1 MATKKRKPSN
11 QGQKRQKL
19 NTTWLNK
26 AMKSIGAATADTF
39 KDISPTLYAMS
50 SSTAKAAKNI
60 SNTVRQNKTNIGK
73 LNKAI
78 AGNKYIQMAK
88 KTIDQS
94 IEDIK
99 SGNLY
104 NNGRGDESMSGFD
117 DFNDSLDDMFGDFDS
132 ESSTSV
138 VNVMTDD
145 SQGSAMI
152 ADAISSS
159 TTANL
164 KASKASVDAMIALS
178 STSLQQNLES
188 LGRIES
194 GLSDVNDSI
203 NAILQYHEE
212 NTSNFYETMIGAA
225 EKLGKTMEDTMSSSG
240 SDIEDLF
247 NSRGGINGSAYKK
260 YVKKNITRV
269 VESSP
274 VGMLLPFL
282 KDDEMIEMLISD
294 PVGGI
299 TKGIVGGM
307 IPSIVSGTLK
317 ELDNTVT
324 TLIPNI
330 MAKLAKNAEDPN
342 ASPLIKKIGEIFGI
356 KTTKKNGVDLE
367 DRFNKSAAVFDDVT
381 RNTIVEV
388 LPKYARESTSY
399 LRAIAMHLTK
409 KSDSDLLS
417 GAQYFDTKDSTYKTK
432 DQLQKS
438 IANQLEES
446 IAGAFKEVD
455 FGKILSEAGSDLG
468 DKEKASYQKAMN
480 QFFVQLSSFDTIN
493 AGDFDLND
501 RNSAAVKALKSV
513 NGKGRNAAKS
523 KKLLTEAIR
532 YMYDN
537 NVGIDTAT
545 LGNIKA
551 RNAYSNKV
559 NELEANPELSNIL
572 AAGITS
578 DTDLSEFV
586 DKYTGNTQAMKIRQQ
601 LKEQAARDA
610 RANTMR
616 TQNPR
621 MKASMRAS
629 QNISSYVERTAD
641 EASTG
646 GFIDRFI
653 SDNTI
658 NKVKSVGSD
667 AKNSLFA
674 IMKGDTQG
682 ALEGFN
688 KMFSD
693 IAGSAWNA
701 TKDGFL
707 KPLAT
712 KLFGKKDGE
721 GVVSG
726 GLLSGMRNKT
736 SDTIKAIMQKING
749 KDYTDSEGNVH
760 KVDDMSQTLVG
771 KANSIFSGI
780 AEGINER
787 LFGKKDKEKKD
798 KDKPGV
804 ISNMIN
810 SLKEG
815 IRGWKEILFGPSD
828 DEDHKKEMEDIKK
841 NIIDALPDALIGTGT
856 GAILGAM
863 SGGSLLGALIG
874 GPVGGAVI
882 GLAGGLLSRSDK
894 FKDWLFGPEEDD
906 GTGEKKRIG
915 GFISKGAQDFL
926 KNNKNTIIGGAALGA
941 MKSIVFPN
949 SAGLLASVVGGPL
962 AGAALGAGFG
972 LIKNSEAFKTFLYG
986 DEESGK
992 RGIINAFKDIFKGK
1006 GESEDKDN
1014 KGTLKALGM
1023 GAIGAA
1029 GAGLTAGLIGKVGL
1043 MGAMV
1048 TPGGPLGA
1056 AIVGAAVGIGASS
1069 QKFREWIFGKKDE
1082 EDGKRKGG
1090 LVQKFGN
1097 YVQVELLQPMKS
1109 KVMDIVEDAKTTL
1122 KFDIIENIR
1131 APFVAIADSIKEK
1144 VQAGLKKVGDI
1155 GKAIFKPFEE
1165 NVLKPIGSVID
1176 KLIIQPTKKVTSA
1189 ITGFLYNTAKSVVT
1203 APFKLIGAI
1212 YKKMTKKDGIL
1223 MKGVKGLFNFTKK
1236 KIGSLFGFMGK
1247 VGLGVLKGIGKGVG
1261 FVGGVVKGV
1270 ASRAKDKFEDRNPGL
1285 ISKINDFRENRRI
1298 AKEDD
1303 PNAKSFLQ
1311 SRQDAKEQR
1320 RIDAQ
1325 NKRDRRNLD
1334 KNRRMMAKILG
1345 YDEKYFTEETM
1356 QKAELAA
1363 GKKIN
1368 WAGTDKNRKFDQT
1381 PEQRR
1386 AEFLKKNSSQI
1397 LSNGDKSTDIEVR
1410 HLTEEMKTN
1419 KKLDQ
1424 IYKVL
1429 AQFKQTYSD
1438 MKDDGASDEEIAEFL
1453 GNERDQMAQTEKEL
1467 GLKRINKKNGSSAS
1481 QLPKDNQELLN
1492 EVKNWGD
1499 IAVEQVA
1506 NSRKAASDRV
1516 SEAIRKD
1523 GIFGSIKGFVKGKI
1537 KRSPSKFDEWFNSG
1551 TLDDLDDPNLNA
1563 KVMDLIADDKHR
1575 RAKGGDINKDE
1586 PYLVGERGNDLTS
1599 AEIIV
1604 PNKNGKVLSQQDGG
1618 IKVTLTGIG
1627 KGAFDSIKN
1636 FFKKNKKDKVEK
1648 EEETARVNL
1657 INANKQTEKSEI
1669 QAAEDKG
1676 TYATRML
1683 AESKKEEAEKQA
1695 RRDETQNGILKALLA
1710 IGKGNKKHHSIWE
1723 TIFSKKGLIG
1733 AGLMAL
1739 LPFLWK
1745 NKDIIINGISSI
1757 ASAVGGI
1764 ASAIGSQ
1771 FSWTE
1776 KNDARDNGNTIG
1788 EQIGKEAKR
1797 AGNVA
1802 SDLSKGKIFSA
1813 TADFVLDDGE
1823 YNAQS
1828 GSRINYLQ
1836 NQGRRFLKNKGV
1848 KTIGKGIK
1856 KVGKTAVKY
1865 GKAIGNKIAKPI
1877 QGKVAGKVAANEAIN
1892 YYGLALNPDGSVKL
1906 GEDVASVANYADDA
1920 AKNQKGIKGLIGK
1933 VKNKLIGSSK
1943 DDVAGAV
1950 SKAAKGKVKTE
1961 SVEKVAETAGNKMAQ
1976 KVIQIISGFFD
1987 DIAKKCFA
1995 KAAEKG
2001 VAKTAEKTA
2010 KGAIKSL
2017 MTKVSKCLYTH
2028 FGNISAKIS
2037 AAFAGKGAAAAATA
2051 GLSTVAFCTIG
2062 FINGGGK
2069 GATARLFQVDQSKV
2083 DWKMKLISGAF
2094 GAITAGT
2101 VTGSVIDI
2109 VCGLIADILGV
2120 DLLNIFATTLY
2131 KAMSSDEK
2139 DNALDQAQ
2147 AEWKNIYSDYQNKEL
2162 EKNYNVQQKLGNIG
2176 SDVTLDQYKE
2186 GVKSGKYKATFK
2198 GFDDWN
2204 ADKNKSLGSKIGKG
2218 VTKGWKATKS
2228 FFTGKTSYKDA
2239 NGNVYAD
2246 IGGGQYE
2253 AYGADGKKI
2262 GVVAK
2267 DSVDVSQMEKTT
2279 KGGIKNGLKKV
2290 GKTISNTAGNIKDKA
2305 LELGGK
2311 AKDKALELGG
2321 KAKDGIV
2328 NFAKGVGNTVGGFMK
2343 QIQNV
2348 GSAITNGQKQIEAN
2362 FNNKDIDFAGYFKA
2376 NVNTLK
2382 EDHPLYGLVSAM
2394 LNGSKVVSF
2403 IPLVVKGLM
2412 KKVGK
2417 SVGGFIKNTVGKVT
2431 KSMTDINAQ
2440 QQKLKAIGQSGD
2452 VNALNNFQYEPAD
2465 DNPLA
2470 GISKAIVGINRLFMY
2485 PSAGIHFAGKKI
2497 KGFFDD
2503 TVGKVKATAESISPE
2518 MQKIT
2523 ALGKSGDLSGLNAY
2537 EPKIEDD
2544 NPLAGISKGLLK
2556 IDKLFHYPTTL
2567 LHFAGNKISKG
2578 FNSVINKIKKVGKV
2592 TGSAYSEMK
2601 TFMNEG
2607 NVSGLLSYKAA
2618 VPEDTPISGFVK
2630 GILGIG
2636 KYTLVPGTL
2645 INKAGISIHKI
2656 ISGAIN
2662 KVKDVGKSIKDY
2674 VKTLMSYEDPDKDMS
2689 GFDKE
2694 SIGDDSPVGKIIGP
2708 MLKGVMKIY
2717 VNIKRALNSVGDFIG
2732 DKIDGIKD
2740 AYGTAKDTVGGAVDA
2755 AGSFINNAGTAVMD
2769 FVRGGNGGRG
2779 GNKSPETVNGYDYYS
2794 QNDSNWKSKS
2804 YISNKA
2810 KDGATM
2816 GDSGCGPT
2824 AMSMVVSQA
2833 SKNKVTPTDMADLA
2847 SRTGFRDE
2855 TGTNAG
2861 FISYAGDSY
2870 GLQHQDTFK
2879 PSAEYIKQ
2887 QVDAGNSVVLNG
2899 YSKNNSNSA
2908 FTNAGHYVVAVGT
2921 DSNGNILVNDP
2932 RGKEY
2937 SKAYS
2942 PKDLEKETTESWS
2955 FNTGGNGTTKRNI
2968 RSMSTGINRGT
2979 IRRLKNGGR
2988 GVSGDWLSIVK
2999 SVKALVAAQHPTYNQ
3014 GGSMTIN
3021 YNGRNVTL
3029 RPDCSGLVGC
3039 MLRIYGAIP
3048 EGTNVT
3054 SSSLCGKNA
3063 IKDGF
3068 TWGGWPGWENLK
3080 EGDIIT
3086 RNGHVEIFAYNKD
3099 GKHYVYNGGSTNALG
3114 SAGATVTGHPQGYT
3128 VVWRPGNA
3136 GTGANVVGVDGTAS
3150 MNSTGGTSSKSGA
3163 SDIMSNVTNLFSQY
3177 ANAALTGALTGNF
3190 DSSQIQW
3197 GGTDSSGGTDASSGG
3212 TTVAS
3217 ANISGSDVAKNV
3229 WNYFTKDAGYS
3240 KAATAGLMGNLY
3252 QESGMNPANVSGKVA
3267 GGLAQWERYDKKTGR
3282 WKQLYDYAASKGKDW
3297 TDVGAQVEFINREL
3311 QGLDNYFSKDIPYG
3325 NGISGSTLSNAGAK
3339 PTTFAQ
3345 WKQSNDV
3352 DMATRQFEGAFE
3364 RAGKPMIEKRV
3375 AYAKKYYELYGGSGK
3390 GRSLGGF
3397 GKTNSVSNDKPSITN
3412 KQSFTS
3418 SLSSRKEM
3426 SAKDKISY
3434 GIQSN
3439 GNLKTST
3446 NDSNVNSKAIKL
3458 MEAMVDILRQIGVN
3472 TSKLDEISKTGSVT
3486 SVNNGKNIVVNT
3498 TKQQAPVQKAE
3509 SRNSK
3514 LASEIARGY

>member
-50 SSTAKAAKNI
+50 SSTAKAAKNV

-212 NTSNFYETMIGAA
+212 NTSNFYETMIGAV
-225 EKLGKTMEDTMSSSG
+225 EKLGKSMEETMSSSG

-432 DQLQKS
+432 DKLQKS

-446 IAGAFKEVD
+446 ITGAFKEVD
-455 FGKILSEAGSDLG
+455 FGRILSEAGSDLG

-771 KANSIFSGI
+771 KANSIFSDI

-1453 GNERDQMAQTEKEL
+1453 GNERDQMTQTEKEL

-1492 EVKNWGD
+1492 EVKN
-1499 IAVEQVA
+1499 
-1506 NSRKAASDRV
+1506 
-1516 SEAIRKD
+1516 
-1523 GIFGSIKGFVKGKI
+1523 
-1537 KRSPSKFDEWFNSG
+1537 
-1551 TLDDLDDPNLNA
+1551 
-1563 KVMDLIADDKHR
+1563 
-1575 RAKGGDINKDE
+1575 
-1586 PYLVGERGNDLTS
+1586 
-1599 AEIIV
+1599 
-1604 PNKNGKVLSQQDGG
+1604 
-1618 IKVTLTGIG
+1618 
-1627 KGAFDSIKN
+1627 
-1636 FFKKNKKDKVEK
+1636 
-1648 EEETARVNL
+1648 
-1657 INANKQTEKSEI
+1657 
-1669 QAAEDKG
+1669 
-1676 TYATRML
+1676 
-1683 AESKKEEAEKQA
+1683 
-1695 RRDETQNGILKALLA
+1695 
-1710 IGKGNKKHHSIWE
+1710 
-1723 TIFSKKGLIG
+1723 
-1733 AGLMAL
+1733 
-1739 LPFLWK
+1739 
-1745 NKDIIINGISSI
+1745 
-1757 ASAVGGI
+1757 
-1764 ASAIGSQ
+1764 
-1771 FSWTE
+1771 
-1776 KNDARDNGNTIG
+1776 
-1788 EQIGKEAKR
+1788 
-1797 AGNVA
+1797 
-1802 SDLSKGKIFSA
+1802 
-1813 TADFVLDDGE
+1813 
-1823 YNAQS
+1823 
-1828 GSRINYLQ
+1828 
-1836 NQGRRFLKNKGV
+1836 
-1848 KTIGKGIK
+1848 
-1856 KVGKTAVKY
+1856 
-1865 GKAIGNKIAKPI
+1865 
-1877 QGKVAGKVAANEAIN
+1877 
-1892 YYGLALNPDGSVKL
+1892 
-1906 GEDVASVANYADDA
+1906 
-1920 AKNQKGIKGLIGK
+1920 
-1933 VKNKLIGSSK
+1933 
-1943 DDVAGAV
+1943 
-1950 SKAAKGKVKTE
+1950 
-1961 SVEKVAETAGNKMAQ
+1961 
-1976 KVIQIISGFFD
+1976 
-1987 DIAKKCFA
+1987 
-1995 KAAEKG
+1995 
-2001 VAKTAEKTA
+2001 
-2010 KGAIKSL
+2010 
-2017 MTKVSKCLYTH
+2017 
-2028 FGNISAKIS
+2028 
-2037 AAFAGKGAAAAATA
+2037 
-2051 GLSTVAFCTIG
+2051 
-2062 FINGGGK
+2062 
-2069 GATARLFQVDQSKV
+2069 
-2083 DWKMKLISGAF
+2083 
-2094 GAITAGT
+2094 
-2101 VTGSVIDI
+2101 
-2109 VCGLIADILGV
+2109 
-2120 DLLNIFATTLY
+2120 
-2131 KAMSSDEK
+2131 
-2139 DNALDQAQ
+2139 
-2147 AEWKNIYSDYQNKEL
+2147 
-2162 EKNYNVQQKLGNIG
+2162 
-2176 SDVTLDQYKE
+2176 
-2186 GVKSGKYKATFK
+2186 
-2198 GFDDWN
+2198 
-2204 ADKNKSLGSKIGKG
+2204 
-2218 VTKGWKATKS
+2218 
-2228 FFTGKTSYKDA
+2228 
-2239 NGNVYAD
+2239 
-2246 IGGGQYE
+2246 
-2253 AYGADGKKI
+2253 
-2262 GVVAK
+2262 
-2267 DSVDVSQMEKTT
+2267 
-2279 KGGIKNGLKKV
+2279 
-2290 GKTISNTAGNIKDKA
+2290 
-2305 LELGGK
+2305 
-2311 AKDKALELGG
+2311 
-2321 KAKDGIV
+2321 
-2328 NFAKGVGNTVGGFMK
+2328 
-2343 QIQNV
+2343 
-2348 GSAITNGQKQIEAN
+2348 
-2362 FNNKDIDFAGYFKA
+2362 
-2376 NVNTLK
+2376 
-2382 EDHPLYGLVSAM
+2382 
-2394 LNGSKVVSF
+2394 
-2403 IPLVVKGLM
+2403 
-2412 KKVGK
+2412 
-2417 SVGGFIKNTVGKVT
+2417 
-2431 KSMTDINAQ
+2431 
-2440 QQKLKAIGQSGD
+2440 
-2452 VNALNNFQYEPAD
+2452 
-2465 DNPLA
+2465 
-2470 GISKAIVGINRLFMY
+2470 
-2485 PSAGIHFAGKKI
+2485 
-2497 KGFFDD
+2497 
-2503 TVGKVKATAESISPE
+2503 
-2518 MQKIT
+2518 
-2523 ALGKSGDLSGLNAY
+2523 
-2537 EPKIEDD
+2537 
-2544 NPLAGISKGLLK
+2544 
-2556 IDKLFHYPTTL
+2556 
-2567 LHFAGNKISKG
+2567 
-2578 FNSVINKIKKVGKV
+2578 
-2592 TGSAYSEMK
+2592 
-2601 TFMNEG
+2601 
-2607 NVSGLLSYKAA
+2607 
-2618 VPEDTPISGFVK
+2618 
-2630 GILGIG
+2630 
-2636 KYTLVPGTL
+2636 
-2645 INKAGISIHKI
+2645 
-2656 ISGAIN
+2656 
-2662 KVKDVGKSIKDY
+2662 
-2674 VKTLMSYEDPDKDMS
+2674 
-2689 GFDKE
+2689 
-2694 SIGDDSPVGKIIGP
+2694 
-2708 MLKGVMKIY
+2708 
-2717 VNIKRALNSVGDFIG
+2717 
-2732 DKIDGIKD
+2732 
-2740 AYGTAKDTVGGAVDA
+2740 
-2755 AGSFINNAGTAVMD
+2755 
-2769 FVRGGNGGRG
+2769 
-2779 GNKSPETVNGYDYYS
+2779 
-2794 QNDSNWKSKS
+2794 
-2804 YISNKA
+2804 
-2810 KDGATM
+2810 
-2816 GDSGCGPT
+2816 
-2824 AMSMVVSQA
+2824 
-2833 SKNKVTPTDMADLA
+2833 
-2847 SRTGFRDE
+2847 
-2855 TGTNAG
+2855 
-2861 FISYAGDSY
+2861 
-2870 GLQHQDTFK
+2870 
-2879 PSAEYIKQ
+2879 
-2887 QVDAGNSVVLNG
+2887 
-2899 YSKNNSNSA
+2899 
-2908 FTNAGHYVVAVGT
+2908 
-2921 DSNGNILVNDP
+2921 
-2932 RGKEY
+2932 
-2937 SKAYS
+2937 
-2942 PKDLEKETTESWS
+2942 
-2955 FNTGGNGTTKRNI
+2955 
-2968 RSMSTGINRGT
+2968 
-2979 IRRLKNGGR
+2979 
-2988 GVSGDWLSIVK
+2988 
-2999 SVKALVAAQHPTYNQ
+2999 
-3014 GGSMTIN
+3014 
-3021 YNGRNVTL
+3021 
-3029 RPDCSGLVGC
+3029 
-3039 MLRIYGAIP
+3039 
-3048 EGTNVT
+3048 
-3054 SSSLCGKNA
+3054 
-3063 IKDGF
+3063 
-3068 TWGGWPGWENLK
+3068 
-3080 EGDIIT
+3080 
-3086 RNGHVEIFAYNKD
+3086 
-3099 GKHYVYNGGSTNALG
+3099 
-3114 SAGATVTGHPQGYT
+3114 
-3128 VVWRPGNA
+3128 
-3136 GTGANVVGVDGTAS
+3136 
-3150 MNSTGGTSSKSGA
+3150 
-3163 SDIMSNVTNLFSQY
+3163 
-3177 ANAALTGALTGNF
+3177 
-3190 DSSQIQW
+3190 
-3197 GGTDSSGGTDASSGG
+3197 
-3212 TTVAS
+3212 
-3217 ANISGSDVAKNV
+3217 
-3229 WNYFTKDAGYS
+3229 
-3240 KAATAGLMGNLY
+3240 
-3252 QESGMNPANVSGKVA
+3252 
-3267 GGLAQWERYDKKTGR
+3267 
-3282 WKQLYDYAASKGKDW
+3282 
-3297 TDVGAQVEFINREL
+3297 
-3311 QGLDNYFSKDIPYG
+3311 
-3325 NGISGSTLSNAGAK
+3325 
-3339 PTTFAQ
+3339 
-3345 WKQSNDV
+3345 
-3352 DMATRQFEGAFE
+3352 
-3364 RAGKPMIEKRV
+3364 
-3375 AYAKKYYELYGGSGK
+3375 
-3390 GRSLGGF
+3390 
-3397 GKTNSVSNDKPSITN
+3397 
-3412 KQSFTS
+3412 
-3418 SLSSRKEM
+3418 
-3426 SAKDKISY
+3426 
-3434 GIQSN
+3434 
-3439 GNLKTST
+3439 
-3446 NDSNVNSKAIKL
+3446 
-3458 MEAMVDILRQIGVN
+3458 
-3472 TSKLDEISKTGSVT
+3472 
-3486 SVNNGKNIVVNT
+3486 
-3498 TKQQAPVQKAE
+3498 
-3509 SRNSK
+3509 
-3514 LASEIARGY
+3514 